1 MRELLKMVVVL
12 TVLSAFSGGLL
23 ASLRDGTKD
32 RIEYQQLKF
41 VKGPAILD
49 IFKGATNN
57 PIVDRFK
64 IKDGEVERSF
74 FIGKF
79 DGKPDEVAFESY
91 GKGFGGDIGLMVG
104 VNPSTDK
111 IIGVGVTT
119 MSETPGVGSRA
130 KTDPDFVAQFAG
142 KPMIETFKV
151 KADGGQ
157 VDALSGATV
166 TSRGVSAGLT
176 DAGSIYKRLKPKI
189 TEKLKE
195 FSKKAVKT
203 KQGEQNG

>member
-1 MRELLKMVVVL
+1 MRELIKMVVVL

-32 RIEYQQLKF
+32 KIEYQQLKF

-64 IKDGEVERSF
+64 IKDGDVERSF

-111 IIGVGVTT
+111 IVGVGVTT